1 MITKI
6 QLSLLLCIIL
16 LKHNISGFLIEYNEG
31 NVLYWKN
38 STFSKYL
45 IILDDDTKTI
55 HDSLFDGAESD
66 KFPDYFNLKFNHFGQ
81 NSMHSFKPVKNN
93 FGNSKVYVID
103 EITGQPMHYKIEKN
117 ENVSMIYLIMINRE
131 MFL

>member
-1 MITKI
+1 
-6 QLSLLLCIIL
+6 
-16 LKHNISGFLIEYNEG
+16 
-31 NVLYWKN
+31 
-38 STFSKYL
+38 
-45 IILDDDTKTI
+45 
-55 HDSLFDGAESD
+55 
-66 KFPDYFNLKFNHFGQ
+66 
-81 NSMHSFKPVKNN
+81 MHSFKPVKNN